1 MKLSTAWNVELA
13 CKKEAF
19 VLSHTLLYKRFL
31 MKIRLAHE
39 GSWRGSWWCFVLGW
53 VFPLGSMPDRVSL
66 ILFPLQ
72 PIFCRVLTNGW
83 TIIGPKNKSSSGCS
97 YLSFRRLY
105 FMPASAYLMVI
116 WGKNII
122 PLTIIPSKALGS
134 LHPYQKTFSNFT
146 LWYLHF
152 QIWKI
157 KWWFWKSRSNSSW
170 IWPHFCSFS

>member
-1 MKLSTAWNVELA
+1 M
-13 CKKEAF
+13 
-19 VLSHTLLYKRFL
+19 L
-31 MKIRLAHE
+31 MVFRTWL
-39 GSWRGSWWCFVLGW
+39 

-97 YLSFRRLY
+97 YLS

-157 KWWFWKSRSNSSW
+157 KWWFWVGQTQAEFDLIFVLSHSNKKRLLINVKSN
-170 IWPHFCSFS
+170 IFSDEKII